1 VAWTLIA
8 NSQARPGGGLGI
20 VAGALPAS
28 RALDTVEWQ
37 TPSTVKSAVEALAS
51 APNGFD
57 FALTPQAGAGTGWT
71 FDTFYPQQG
80 SARGLVLERGRNLR
94 ASGDVAFDAGPGAL
108 ITDARAIG
116 QSGVYVDAA
125 NTGARSRFRRREA
138 VVTVDG
144 SDASSAIVLG
154 DTATRALRTT
164 VRPLPRL
171 DLLPGSPDAD
181 LDHVALGD
189 IVTIDVREG
198 WLVLSGLYRVEAIEA
213 RPDAGAP
220 EALSVAVSPYP

>member
-1 VAWTLIA
+1 
-8 NSQARPGGGLGI
+8 

-116 QSGVYVDAA
+116 QSGVYV
-125 NTGARSRFRRREA
+125 
-138 VVTVDG
+138 
-144 SDASSAIVLG
+144 
-154 DTATRALRTT
+154 
-164 VRPLPRL
+164 
-171 DLLPGSPDAD
+171 
-181 LDHVALGD
+181 
-189 IVTIDVREG
+189 
-198 WLVLSGLYRVEAIEA
+198 
-213 RPDAGAP
+213 
-220 EALSVAVSPYP
+220 AVSPYP